1 MSTQPSFQG
10 ADARTISLVFGH
22 PDASTLPADDLL
34 GAAQAVLRGPPAR
47 AALAYGNEQGTPD
60 LMEFV
65 RDKLNRQ
72 EGLALSPDQVM
83 IPAGSTG
90 APDMIARLFIQPGEA
105 MLVEAPVYHDA
116 LRVFRDHGAEL
127 YPAPID
133 ERGLIV
139 KELERQL
146 DQLRRAGTPARL
158 LYSVPN
164 FQNPSGV
171 TLDAA
176 RRKDVID
183 LAREHGCLIVEDD
196 VYRDIA
202 FDEAPP
208 PSLYALSGG
217 QGVLRVGSF
226 SKILA
231 AGLRVGW
238 LVAAPEHIRA
248 CVDCGAVQMGGGA
261 NPLAAQIVAEYCRA
275 GKLAPHIARLRRV
288 YAERCAATL
297 SALERHMP
305 PGVTWTRPSGGFFVW
320 LTLPEGVRADP
331 LLERARARGLTFVP
345 GARFFARGA
354 PVCPGAPGQTGGGE
368 RNLRLAYSF
377 VPPDEVERGVAILA
391 QAVQEMSA

>member
-10 ADARTISLVFGH
+10 ADAHTISLVFGH

-34 GAAQAVLRGPPAR
+34 DAAQAVLRGPHAR

-60 LMEFV
+60 LMDVV
-65 RDKLNRQ
+65 RDRLNRE
-72 EGLALSPDQVM
+72 EGLALSLDRVM
-83 IPAGSTG
+83 ITAGSTG
-90 APDMIARLFIQPGEA
+90 ALDMIARLFIQPGEA

-127 YPAPID
+127 YPVAID
-133 ERGLIV
+133 ERGMIV
-139 KELERQL
+139 QELERQL
-146 DQLRRAGTPARL
+146 AQLRRAGTPPKL

-176 RRKDVID
+176 RRKDILS

-196 VYRDIA
+196 VYRDLA

-231 AGLRVGW
+231 AGVRVGW
-238 LVAAPEHIRA
+238 LVAAPEYIQR

-261 NPLAAQIVAEYCRA
+261 NPLAAHIVAEYCRA
-275 GKLAPHIARLRRV
+275 GKLEPHIARLRQV
-288 YAERCAATL
+288 YAERCTAAL

-305 PGVTWTRPSGGFFVW
+305 PGVAWTHPHGGFFVW
-320 LTLPEGVRADP
+320 LTLPEGVYADP
-331 LLERARARGLTFVP
+331 LLERTRARGVTFVP

-354 PVCPGAPGQTGGGE
+354 PGHTGSGE
-368 RNLRLAYSF
+368 HNLRLAYSF
-377 VPPDEVERGVAILA
+377 VPPDEIERGVAVLA
-391 QAVQEMSA
+391 QAIQEMSAQP